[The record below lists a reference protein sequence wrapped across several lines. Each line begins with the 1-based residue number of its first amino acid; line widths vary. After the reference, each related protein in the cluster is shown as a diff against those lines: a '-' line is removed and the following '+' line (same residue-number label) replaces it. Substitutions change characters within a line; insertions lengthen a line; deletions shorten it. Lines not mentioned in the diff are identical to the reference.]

1 MFSSHHKSSR
11 MPGPGN
17 AGAGNVIEKQ
27 YINLALKVSLT
38 VLEGRCVNTCLL
50 PCVLDGIRSD
60 APGTRDAAERG

>member
-11 MPGPGN
+11 MPG
-17 AGAGNVIEKQ
+17 AGNVIKKQ

-50 PCVLDGIRSD
+50 PCVLDGIRSNV
-60 APGTRDAAERG
+60 PGTRDAAERG